1 MRFLLEAP
9 RLLLVETAR
18 PLTGGMNLVIVRLS
32 NTQIRNPMGRTT
44 KILTVSLPPA
54 VFDEIASL
62 AKLEGKTK
70 SELFRDMVKVYED
83 HLDEERWQRLRR
95 LGRATARKYRVTSA
109 RDIEKLVHET
119 RGSRT

>member
-1 MRFLLEAP
+1 M
-9 RLLLVETAR
+9 
-18 PLTGGMNLVIVRLS
+18 S
-32 NTQIRNPMGRTT
+32 RTT
-44 KILTVSLPPA
+44 KTLTVSLPPA
-54 VFDEIASL
+54 VFEEIVRL

-109 RDIEKLVHET
+109 ADIEKLIHEA